1 LGKKKKVSIVE
12 IRENVD
18 IEVYEIGEYH
28 IIQFHVSLCTLND
41 CIADY
46 TFMKYLRKIYPER
59 LIEHKQFVYCF
70 PQRQFTI
77 TFKIKR
83 VSGRKF

>member
-1 LGKKKKVSIVE
+1 MSKKSKITV
-12 IRENVD
+12 VD
-18 IEVYEIGEYH
+18 IKENTDIIVYEIGEYH

-46 TFMKYLRKIYPER
+46 VFLKYLRKIYPER

-70 PQRQFTI
+70 PNREFVI
-77 TFKIKR
+77 TFRIKR